1 MCRRY
6 WLRVDS
12 DRRSLIGAFYVRR
25 RHLLVRELKGR
36 TLVPRSKHRVH
47 RVSKNKLSRYAEQ
60 SETEGLL
67 FGCHQILWV
76 VRAVMS

>member
-25 RHLLVRELKGR
+25 RHLLVKELKGR
-36 TLVPRSKHRVH
+36 TLVPRSKLRLHRVIE
-47 RVSKNKLSRYAEQ
+47 NQLSRYAEQ
-60 SETEGLL
+60 SETESFL
-67 FGCHQILWV
+67 FGCRQILWV